1 MKNKN
6 DTELDIDE
14 IMENHT
20 VTDEDPDDELDEFTK
35 DEFEL
40 WIKGLCDLSDN

>member
-1 MKNKN
+1 MNEKNY
-6 DTELDIDE
+6 TEIDIEE
-14 IMENHT
+14 IMKKHT
-20 VTDEDPDDELDEFTK
+20 VTDEVPNDELDEFTK